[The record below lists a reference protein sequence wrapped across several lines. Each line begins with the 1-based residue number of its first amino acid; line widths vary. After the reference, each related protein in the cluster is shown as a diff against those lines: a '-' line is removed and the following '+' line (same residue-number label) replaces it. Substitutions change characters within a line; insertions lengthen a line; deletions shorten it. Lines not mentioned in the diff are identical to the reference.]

1 MVSRQCG
8 IFSLGILKR
17 TVLLQAQ
24 GLQLAAAVALGALIG
39 PAQVGAR
46 MIEMA
51 TGGRHPA
58 IWTLVTST
66 TLIAAGVAGMQAGL
80 PMAAALVVYNAGNG
94 LWSIARGAVPLALFG
109 ANRYPLV
116 MGRLAQHALLSAAIA
131 PSLGAVLIDRL
142 GADNTLTSRSCRVSR
157 NTSVSAHV

>member
-66 TLIAAGVAGMQAGL
+66 TLVAAGVAGVAGMRAGL

-116 MGRLAQHALLSAAIA
+116 MGRLAQPALLSAAID
-131 PSLGAVLIDRL
+131 PSLGAVPIDRL
-142 GADNTLTSRSCRVSR
+142 GADNTLTSRS
-157 NTSVSAHV
+157 

>member
-1 MVSRQCG
+1 MQ
-8 IFSLGILKR
+8 
-17 TVLLQAQ
+17 TE
-24 GLQLAAAVALGALIG
+24 GLQLASAVALGALIG

-66 TLIAAGVAGMQAGL
+66 TVIAAGVGGMQAGL

-109 ANRYPLV
+109 ADRYPLV
-116 MGRLAQHALLSAAIA
+116 MGWLAQPALLSAAIA
-131 PSLGAVLIDRL
+131 TSLGAVLIDWL